1 MDWIWITTENDP
13 PFCHILKLS
22 FVHHSLLDFILKSI
36 DLEGVRQPM
45 WDLGTPPHAHSGSEV
60 PGTKPIG
67 LQGVRQPMWD
77 LKTPPHA
84 RNGNKVPGTE
94 SDSDT
99 MLHFILKPI
108 DIK

>member
-1 MDWIWITTENDP
+1 
-13 PFCHILKLS
+13 
-22 FVHHSLLDFILKSI
+22 
-36 DLEGVRQPM
+36 M
-45 WDLGTPPHAHSGSEV
+45 WDLGTPPHTHSGSEEV

-94 SDSDT
+94 SDSDI

-108 DIK
+108 DIKH